1 MIRTDSLPISGSLG
15 HRSILLQDGKVILIG
30 GFRANGDLTKGTTQ
44 QNVVVYDPV
53 SAKWASVASMN
64 QARAFHGAVLL
75 LNGKVLVAG
84 GVVATGFNYVTLDHC
99 EVYDP
104 TKQSWSVVGKAL
116 NGRAF
121 GMMHLLVN
129 GQILNL
135 GGTSGNPASNSVL
148 KKTELFNA
156 K

>member
-1 MIRTDSLPISGSLG
+1 
-15 HRSILLQDGKVILIG
+15 
-30 GFRANGDLTKGTTQ
+30 
-44 QNVVVYDPV
+44 
-53 SAKWASVASMN
+53 MN